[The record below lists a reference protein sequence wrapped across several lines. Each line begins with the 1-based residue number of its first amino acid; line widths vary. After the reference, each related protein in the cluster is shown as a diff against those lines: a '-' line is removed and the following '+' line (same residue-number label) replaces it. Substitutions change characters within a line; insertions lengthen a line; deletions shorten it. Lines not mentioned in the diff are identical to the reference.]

1 MEYEPGHGF
10 CRFYVYFLGIY
21 PEYLYRMLPFAVDY
35 HPYTAYHVSETLQ
48 ILGFTGLGFYLMV
61 KYLHPEPKS
70 NLDVDWFYRKGAL
83 VFMWVASK
91 PISIANDWV
100 GEVYRTVGL
109 RFTMLVAKALSWFDW
124 EGIDWAVDNS
134 AKGVVE
140 GGDKMRTL
148 QTGKIQQYIGGAVAA
163 LMIVLLVVVFL

>member
-1 MEYEPGHGF
+1 
-10 CRFYVYFLGIY
+10 
-21 PEYLYRMLPFAVDY
+21 MLPFPVDY
-35 HPYTAYHVSETLQ
+35 QPYTAYHISETLQ

-61 KYLHPEPKS
+61 KYLHTEPKS

-83 VFMWVASK
+83 AFMWVACK